1 MGRVIPGSHRGVS
14 RPWRVALALPAAA
27 PIMAV
32 VIALQRYVL
41 AELRGGK
48 VDWADYLTSHVS
60 FWVAWTIVGAA
71 AVPLVSRIIGGD
83 WSRPAKA
90 VALTMLGALTV
101 VAQPL
106 ADIALRMTV
115 LPPRVRMPDIHMV
128 LFLTF
133 GPLPHNVLV
142 YVAIVGLTFAM
153 WYYEHFRDR
162 EILAAQLGAQL
173 TQARLDAL
181 RAQLNPHFL
190 FNAMNSIAMLV
201 RGSHNAEAVRM
212 LAGLSDLLRWAL
224 DDGLPPQIPLNR
236 ELEFI
241 DRYLSIEQ
249 VRFQNRLRVEKDI
262 DDRALPMLVPTLLL
276 QPLVEN
282 AVRHGIGQ
290 RRSAG
295 ELRIAARVDRDELI
309 IEIRDDG
316 PGLAPTYRTR
326 AGAGVGLR
334 NTEARLA
341 AVHGTAWSLE
351 MTTPPAGGT
360 LVTVRIPATA
370 ATIEGEERALSR
382 APEVNVAG

>member
-1 MGRVIPGSHRGVS
+1 VS

-27 PIMAV
+27 PIMAI
-32 VIALQRYVL
+32 VIGLQRYVL
-41 AELRGGK
+41 SELRGSE
-48 VDWADYLTSHVS
+48 VDWVDYLMSHVS
-60 FWVAWTIVGAA
+60 FWVAWTIVGVVAA
-71 AVPLVSRIIGGD
+71 PLVSRIIGGE
-83 WSRPAKA
+83 WSRLAKTL
-90 VALTMLGALTV
+90 ALTIVGAVTI

-106 ADIALRMTV
+106 LDIAQRALV
-115 LPPRVRMPDIHMV
+115 LPPRISTPDMNTV
-128 LFLTF
+128 LFFVF
-133 GPLPHNVLV
+133 GPLAHNVLV
-142 YVAIVGLTFAM
+142 YVAIVGLTYAM

-224 DDGLPPQIPLNR
+224 DDGLPQQIPLNR

-262 DDRALPMLVPTLLL
+262 DERALSMLVPTLLL

-295 ELRIAARVDRDELI
+295 ELRIVARVDRDELM

-316 PGLAPTYRTR
+316 PGLPPTYRTR

-341 AVHGTAWSLE
+341 AVHGTAWSLD

-370 ATIEGEERALSR
+370 ASIQEVEPVLSR
-382 APEVNVAG
+382 APAVTVAG

>member
-1 MGRVIPGSHRGVS
+1 
-14 RPWRVALALPAAA
+14 
-27 PIMAV
+27 MAV
-32 VIALQRYVL
+32 VIGLQRHFL
-41 AELRGGK
+41 AKVRGDA
-48 VDWADYLTSHVS
+48 VDWVDYLNSHLS
-60 FWVAWTIVGAA
+60 FWIAWTIVGLAIT
-71 AVPLVSRIIGGD
+71 PFVSRIIGGD
-83 WSRPAKA
+83 WSRLRKA
-90 VALTMLGALTV
+90 VALTMIGTVTV

-106 ADIALRMTV
+106 LDIAQRVLI
-115 LPPRVRMPDIHMV
+115 LPPRLTMPDTGMV
-128 LFLTF
+128 VFFVF

-142 YVAIVGLTFAM
+142 YVAIVGLTYAI

-201 RGSHNAEAVRM
+201 RSSHNGEAVRM

-224 DDGLPPQIPLNR
+224 DDSLPQQIPLSR

-249 VRFQNRLRVEKDI
+249 VRFQNRLRVAKDI
-262 DDRALPMLVPTLLL
+262 DERALPMLVPTLLL

-295 ELRIAARVDRDELI
+295 ELRIAARVDRDELT

-316 PGLAPTYRTR
+316 PGLTQTSRSR
-326 AGAGVGLR
+326 ASGGVGLR

-341 AVHGTAWSLE
+341 AVYGDAWSLDF
-351 MTTPPAGGT
+351 TTPPTGGT
-360 LVTVRIPATA
+360 LVTVRIGATA
-370 ATIEGEERALSR
+370 ATLGQEQPALSR
-382 APEVNVAG
+382 APELTVVR

>member
-1 MGRVIPGSHRGVS
+1 
-14 RPWRVALALPAAA
+14 
-27 PIMAV
+27 MAV
-32 VIALQRYVL
+32 VIGLQRYVL
-41 AELRGGK
+41 ARIRGGS
-48 VDWADYLTSHVS
+48 VDWADYLGSHVS
-60 FWVAWTIVGAA
+60 FWIAWTIVGAA
-71 AVPLVSRIIGGD
+71 AVPIVSRIIGGE
-83 WSRPAKA
+83 WSRLEKA
-90 VALTMLGALTV
+90 TALTMLGATTV
-101 VAQPL
+101 IAQPL
-106 ADIALRMTV
+106 LDIAQRVTI
-115 LPPRVRMPDIHMV
+115 LPPKIAVPDTGMV
-128 LFLTF
+128 LFFVF

-142 YVAIVGLTFAM
+142 YVAIVGLTYAM

-224 DDGLPPQIPLNR
+224 DDGLPQEIPLRR

-249 VRFQNRLRVEKDI
+249 VRFQNRLRVEKEI
-262 DDRALPMLVPTLLL
+262 DERALPMLVPTLLL

-295 ELRIAARVDRDELI
+295 ELRIVARVDRDELI
-309 IEIRDDG
+309 IEVRDDG

-341 AVHGTAWSLE
+341 AVHATAWSLDL
-351 MTTPPAGGT
+351 TTPPAGGT
-360 LVTVRIPATA
+360 LVTVRIPAA
-370 ATIEGEERALSR
+370 AARLGEENSTLSR
-382 APEVNVAG
+382 APE

>member
-1 MGRVIPGSHRGVS
+1 MAIVIG
-14 RPWRVALALPAAA
+14 
-27 PIMAV
+27 
-32 VIALQRYVL
+32 LQRYFL
-41 AELRGGK
+41 ARVRGDR
-48 VDWADYLTSHVS
+48 VDWVDYLTSHLS
-60 FWVAWTIVGAA
+60 FWIAWTIVGAA
-71 AVPLVSRIIGGD
+71 AVPVVSRIIGGQ
-83 WSRPAKA
+83 WTRLRKA
-90 VALTMLGALTV
+90 IALTMIGAITV

-106 ADIALRMTV
+106 LDIAQRAV
-115 LPPRVRMPDIHMV
+115 ILPPRIAVPDMNTV
-128 LFLTF
+128 LFF
-133 GPLPHNVLV
+133 VFAPLPHNVLV
-142 YVAIVGLTFAM
+142 YVAIVGLTYAM

-224 DDGLPPQIPLNR
+224 DDGLPQQIPLSR

-249 VRFQNRLRVEKDI
+249 VRFQNRLRVEKEI
-262 DDRALPMLVPTLLL
+262 DERALPMLVPTLLL

-282 AVRHGIGQ
+282 AVRHGIGK

-295 ELRIAARVDRDELI
+295 ELRIAARVDRDELT

-351 MTTPPAGGT
+351 LTTPPAGGT

-370 ATIEGEERALSR
+370 ATLRSDDPAPSR
-382 APEVNVAG
+382 APELTVVR